1 MDRICYDKRFFD
13 RLIKNSSDYYAHLPK
28 DGERRKPETLSEHSG
43 LTYAY
48 AQSLIESLSLRPVLS
63 RLISLSIPPTLSKKA
78 DYITREVEILFMQSI
93 AFHDLGKV
101 NHRFQQVKMK
111 NDASCLKVS
120 HDFKSDHSII
130 SMYIFLAF
138 YYSRTE
144 TLEDPDLQDYL
155 DAIAVYFSYN
165 IHQHHSPSLY
175 NAQETSIWSDEKLF
189 KLSSYLPLFNINLA
203 NIDCFHKYLLE
214 QSADLFHTYNENNK
228 NDKKS
233 TTPQS
238 SLALY
243 ALLKLNYSLLTAC
256 DYLATAH
263 YMNNWKEMISDFGVI
278 DDAMKDRLIKN
289 ASSYKYNKTIYENMQ
304 LLSLDDDLLHEA
316 SDSNLNLLRQRLAI
330 EVIQNVRA
338 HSDRHLFYLEAP
350 TGSGKTNVSLLTAA
364 ELLASDKKLN
374 KIFYVFP
381 FTTLI
386 TQTYKTIR
394 DTLSLD
400 ESEMVEIHSKAFF
413 KTEKHEEDYKNYLEN
428 LFVNYPI
435 VLLSHIKFF
444 DIIKTNDKELNYLFH
459 RLANSVVVIDE
470 TQSYP
475 PSTWNAIAYFIVNY
489 AEMLNIKFVVMSAT
503 LPKIGNIV
511 DTNEFVYLLRDKN
524 QYFLNPNFCSR
535 VKFDYS
541 LLSMD
546 KPQDIDEKKHYLHQ
560 LKNILLDK
568 SSQYAASNITNPNS
582 VHVIIEFIHKKTASD
597 FYALFADNVFFDEI
611 LLLSGTILEPRR
623 RDIIHK
629 LKSNKYREKKI
640 LLISTQVVEAGV
652 DIDMDLG
659 FKDKSIIDSEEQLA
673 GRINRNVKK
682 KGCMLYLFDCD
693 RAASIYGT
701 DERYKLM
708 NEMDLKYYRMII
720 ENKDFDNLYQKVI
733 EKIIRNNQS
742 KYMEN
747 ICSLKQDIQRLNF
760 SRINGDLKII
770 DSDTTSVFVPL
781 SLDIDYFKDHIG
793 ALDDLSIPYD
803 KTVDGKDVWERYET
817 LIFIQ
822 NEDFAHNRI
831 NRQKIQGIMS
841 YYIFSI
847 FSHGKDFE
855 LLRTYGEE
863 KYGFLYLDNYQDIYS
878 LDNGINTDVLSNSNF
893 I

>member
-1 MDRICYDKRFFD
+1 MDRIYDESFFD
-13 RLIKNSSDYYAHLPK
+13 MLIKNRADYYAHLPK
-28 DGERRKPETLSEHSG
+28 EGEWRKPETLSEHSG

-48 AQSLIESLSLRPVLS
+48 AQSIIESLSLRPVLS
-63 RLISLSIPPTLSKKA
+63 RLTSLSIPPSLSKEA
-78 DYITREVEILFMQSI
+78 DYITREVETLFMQAI

-111 NDASCLKVS
+111 NTTPCLKVN
-120 HDFKSDHSII
+120 HDFKSDHSSI

-138 YYSRTE
+138 YYSRTAS
-144 TLEDPDLQDYL
+144 LNDPDLQDYL
-155 DAIAVYFSYN
+155 DAVALFFSYS
-165 IHQHHSPSLY
+165 IHQHHSTSLY
-175 NAQETSIWSDEKLF
+175 NAQETSIWNDEKLF

-203 NIDCFHKYLLE
+203 YIDCFHEYLLK
-214 QSADLFHTYNENNK
+214 QSADLFKAYNNIP
-228 NDKKS
+228 
-233 TTPQS
+233 TPQS
-238 SLALY
+238 SVALY

-263 YMNNWKEMISDFGVI
+263 YMNDWKEMISDFGVI

-289 ASSYKYNKTIYENMQ
+289 ASSYKYNKTIYENLQ
-304 LLSLDDDLLHEA
+304 LPCLDKNQLYEA

-338 HSDRHLFYLEAP
+338 HSDKHLFYLEAP
-350 TGSGKTNVSLLTAA
+350 TGSGKTNASLLAA
-364 ELLASDKKLN
+364 TELLASDKSLN

-400 ESEMVEIHSKAFF
+400 ESELVEIHSKAFF
-413 KTEKHEEDYKNYLEN
+413 KTEKYEEDYKNYLEN
-428 LFVNYPI
+428 LFVSYPI

-475 PSTWNAIAYFIVNY
+475 PPTWNAIAYFIVNY

-503 LPKIGNIV
+503 LPKIGDII
-511 DTNEFVYLLRDKN
+511 DTNKFVYLLRDKN

-546 KPQDIDEKKHYLHQ
+546 KPQDADEKTHYLHQ
-560 LKNILLDK
+560 LKNVLLDK
-568 SSQYAASNITNPNS
+568 SSQYAASNVVHPNS
-582 VHVIIEFIHKKTASD
+582 VHVIIEFIYKKTASD
-597 FYALFADNVFFDEI
+597 FYALFADNTFFDEI

-629 LKSNKYREKKI
+629 LKSIEYREKKI

-673 GRINRNVKK
+673 GRVNRNVKK

-701 DERYKLM
+701 DERYRLM
-708 NEMDLKYYRMII
+708 NEMDFKYYRMII
-720 ENKDFDNLYQKVI
+720 ENKDFDGLYQKVI
-733 EKIIRNNQS
+733 EKIMRNNQS
-742 KYMEN
+742 KYTEN
-747 ICSLKQDIQRLNF
+747 IKTLEQDIQRLNF
-760 SRINGDLKII
+760 LRINGYLKII

-781 SLDIDYFKDHIG
+781 SLDIDYFKGHIDT
-793 ALDDLSIPYD
+793 LDDLSIPYD
-803 KTVDGKDVWERYET
+803 ETVDGRDVWKRYES
-817 LIFIQ
+817 LILSQ
-822 NEDFAHNRI
+822 DEDFVRNRI
-831 NRQKIQGIMS
+831 NRQKILGIMS

-847 FSHGKDFE
+847 FSHGKDFD
-855 LLRTYGEE
+855 LLSTYGEE
-863 KYGFLYLDNYQDIYS
+863 KYGFLYLENFQDIYS
-878 LDNGINTDVLSNSNF
+878 LENGIDTEVLSNSMF

>member
-28 DGERRKPETLSEHSG
+28 DGERRRPETLSEHSG

-48 AQSLIESLSLRPVLS
+48 AQSLIESLSLKPVLS
-63 RLISLSIPPTLSKKA
+63 RLISLSIPLSLSKKA
-78 DYITREVEILFMQSI
+78 DYIAREVETLFMQSI

-101 NHRFQQVKMK
+101 NHKFQQIKMK
-111 NDASCLKVS
+111 NAASCLKVS

-144 TLEDPDLQDYL
+144 SLEDSDLQDYL
-155 DAIAVYFSYN
+155 DNAAVFFSYS
-165 IHQHHSPSLY
+165 ICQHHSPSLR
-175 NAQETSIWSDEKLF
+175 NAQDASVWNDERLF
-189 KLSSYLPLFNINLA
+189 KLSSYLPLFNINLSD
-203 NIDCFHKYLLE
+203 IQCFHDYLLKD
-214 QSADLFHTYNENNK
+214 SASLFDVYNKLATSE
-228 NDKKS
+228 
-233 TTPQS
+233 S

-263 YMNNWKEMISDFGVI
+263 YMNGWKEMISDFGVI

-289 ASSYKYNKTIYENMQ
+289 ASSYKYNKTIYENLQ
-304 LLSLDDDLLHEA
+304 LPCLDKDPLHEA

-330 EVIQNVRA
+330 EVIQNIRA
-338 HSDRHLFYLEAP
+338 HSDKHLFYLEAP
-350 TGSGKTNVSLLTAA
+350 TGSGKTNISLLATT
-364 ELLASDKKLN
+364 ELLASDKSLN

-394 DTLSLD
+394 DTLSLY

-413 KTEKHEEDYKNYLEN
+413 KTEKHEEDHKNYLEN

-444 DIIKTNDKELNYLFH
+444 DIIKTNDKDLNYLFH

-470 TQSYP
+470 MQSYP

-489 AEMLNIKFVVMSAT
+489 ADMLNIKFVVMSAT

-511 DTNEFVYLLRDKN
+511 DANKFVYLLRDKN

-546 KPQDIDEKKHYLHQ
+546 KPQDADEKKHYLRQ
-560 LKNILLDK
+560 LKNVLLDK
-568 SSQYAASNITNPNS
+568 SFQYAASNVVHPNS
-582 VHVIIEFIHKKTASD
+582 VHVIIEFIYKKTASD
-597 FYALFADNVFFDEI
+597 FYALFDDNTFFDEI

-629 LKSNKYREKKI
+629 LKSNEYREKKI

-693 RAASIYGT
+693 RATSIYGT
-701 DERYKLM
+701 DERYRLM
-708 NEMDLKYYRMII
+708 NEMDFKCYRMII
-720 ENKDFDNLYQKVI
+720 ENKDFDGLYQKVI
-733 EKIIRNNQS
+733 EKIMRNNQS
-742 KYMEN
+742 KYTEN
-747 ICSLKQDIQRLNF
+747 INTLEQDIQHLNF
-760 SRINGDLKII
+760 PRINGDLKII
-770 DSDTTSVFVPL
+770 DSDTTSIFVPL
-781 SLDIDYFKDHIG
+781 CLDIDYFKDHIDS
-793 ALDDLSIPYD
+793 LNNLSIAYD
-803 KTVDGKDVWERYET
+803 ETVDGKDVWERYES
-817 LIFIQ
+817 LILSQ
-822 NEDFAHNRI
+822 DEDFVRNRI
-831 NRQKIQGIMS
+831 NRQKILGIMS

-847 FSHGKDFE
+847 FSHGEDFD
-855 LLRTYGEE
+855 LLHTYGEE
-863 KYGFLYLDNYQDIYS
+863 KYGFLYLENFQEIYS
-878 LDNGINTDVLSNSNF
+878 LDNGINTEVLSNSIF